1 MTDSIEALDG
11 VTARWA
17 KEEGSDVCWCGQEAA
32 LLQALDAG
40 ERRLE
45 LGDMSGEE
53 LARCVTEIC
62 RVFALGRI
70 DQLSFAA
77 CSLSETHLGELANA
91 LPGSRL
97 QAFGISGL
105 PSLPLGAWRGLWE
118 VLPLTITKLDFG
130 ENHFSDEALAD
141 LCRALGKEER
151 DSLEELFLDE
161 NCFTNVV
168 PVIEAFQALP
178 ELSWLDLGDNR
189 LDDAA
194 VLKLCDSLP
203 ATKLSC
209 LVLGTNNIQSQGAS
223 RLFATLPSMPTLELL
238 YLDHTGTD
246 DEALAMLGSF
256 IQDVSLKELH
266 LDSSK
271 ITDRGVRDLCTL
283 LARSTIDFLDV
294 SDNNLS
300 DATVSMV
307 KEVLGMDN
315 FGVEDGEEVVSGE
328 EPANETIRQEIQDGP
343 KEGRGSSSRAQ
354 GKGGGKGKGQGQGKG
369 GYAGDGGSGM
379 DVDRQ

>member
-1 MTDSIEALDG
+1 MTDSNEALDG

-70 DQLSFAA
+70 DQLSFAN

-97 QAFGISGL
+97 QALGISGL

-118 VLPLTITKLDFG
+118 ALPLTITKLDFG
-130 ENHFSDEALAD
+130 ENGFSDEALAD
-141 LCRALGKEER
+141 LCRALVKQER

-161 NCFTNVV
+161 NHFTNVA
-168 PVIEAFQALP
+168 PVIEAFQAMP

-194 VLKLCDSLP
+194 VFKLCDSLP
-203 ATKLSC
+203 STKLSC
-209 LVLGTNNIQSQGAS
+209 LVLGTNDIKSQGAQ
-223 RLFATLPSMPTLELL
+223 RLFATLPSVPTLELL

-246 DEALAMLGSF
+246 DDALAMLRSF
-256 IQDVSLKELH
+256 IQDASLKELH
-266 LDSSK
+266 LDSTK
-271 ITDRGVRDLCTL
+271 ITDRGVRELCTM

-300 DATVSMV
+300 DSTVSMV
-307 KEVLGMDN
+307 KEVLDMDN
-315 FGVEDGEEVVSGE
+315 IGVEDGEEVVSGE
-328 EPANETIRQEIQDGP
+328 EPANDTILQELP
-343 KEGRGSSSRAQ
+343 REGRGNSRAQ
-354 GKGGGKGKGQGQGKG
+354 GKGSGKSKGQGQGKG
-369 GYAGDGGSGM
+369 GYAGDRGSGGM
-379 DVDRQ
+379 DVDAQ